1 MKLSDKP
8 TAYILIKANTNSE
21 WDNCEFAII
30 HLSQAWKKEQTRRIE
45 LVEPLQEDNY
55 FSSMNFYDTA
65 VDFYKTEEDDQP
77 DVDKML
83 SGKEWTYL
91 ELDEREQETFTAPE
105 SSLDCYRLVLRA
117 NGTAY
122 YTAYGKHTGDEFW
135 TEEFD
140 LNILCSPDT
149 EDDELERLC
158 RERFRHLTNA
168 QLVARVNSLPDF
180 GWDDEGVELQRRCR
194 ASNGAFDYAFS
205 GNKMIILKDENRH
218 R

>member
-1 MKLSDKP
+1 MKPSNIA
-8 TAYILIKANTNSE
+8 TVHILVKANTSSE

-65 VDFYKTEEDDQP
+65 VDFYKTGEGCQP
-77 DVDKML
+77 NVDKML
-83 SGKEWTYL
+83 SGKEWIYV
-91 ELDEREQETFTAPE
+91 ELDEREQETFALPE

-149 EDDELERLC
+149 EGDELERLC
-158 RERFRHLTNA
+158 MERFRHLTNA
-168 QLVARVNSLPDF
+168 QLVAKVNGMPYF
-180 GWDDEGVELQRRCR
+180 GWDDEGAELRRRCR
-194 ASNGAFDYAFS
+194 VSKGAFDYAFR
-205 GNKMIILKDENRH
+205 GNKLVILKDDKPCR
-218 R
+218 